1 MPMFR
6 NANYI
11 YTVYRERNFSR
22 AAEKLFISQ
31 SSLSLTIK
39 KAEER
44 IGAPIFNRS
53 TSPITLTEFGE
64 KYIEAVEEMIR
75 IQNRLDNYIYDIN
88 HMKRGHIA
96 VGAANF
102 NSTYLLPHALSAF
115 REMYPNVVV
124 DLYENTTPDLEKKLG
139 RGDIDLLF
147 TNKTLDERLF
157 HRFIICH
164 EFMVLVVPKKFC
176 LDDSLKKFSRTI
188 PELSSFSSL
197 SSGGDS
203 DGNRSHLLDP
213 AFLYNFRDLPFILRR
228 PGNDSRERS
237 DLMFLDAGFYPQD
250 ILELDQASTA
260 YRLAC
265 SGMGATIVSNLMVRK
280 MEPSESTFF
289 FPLGGPHTE
298 QYVCAYLR
306 SDAIITKAMEE
317 FVKTAQTISPA
328 NI

>member
-1 MPMFR
+1 MFR

-102 NSTYLLPHALSAF
+102 NSTYPVSYTHLSAF
-115 REMYPNVVV
+115 
-124 DLYENTTPDLEKKLG
+124 
-139 RGDIDLLF
+139 I
-147 TNKTLDERLF
+147 
-157 HRFIICH
+157 
-164 EFMVLVVPKKFC
+164 
-176 LDDSLKKFSRTI
+176 
-188 PELSSFSSL
+188 
-197 SSGGDS
+197 
-203 DGNRSHLLDP
+203 RS
-213 AFLYNFRDLPFILRR
+213 
-228 PGNDSRERS
+228 
-237 DLMFLDAGFYPQD
+237 
-250 ILELDQASTA
+250 
-260 YRLAC
+260 
-265 SGMGATIVSNLMVRK
+265 
-280 MEPSESTFF
+280 
-289 FPLGGPHTE
+289 
-298 QYVCAYLR
+298 
-306 SDAIITKAMEE
+306 
-317 FVKTAQTISPA
+317 
-328 NI
+328 